1 MILDLNNT
9 PPTASMQGAG
19 RRFLDP
25 GAIATLRPMRQGE
38 RVILVLGGGG
48 VKGVAHAGAWRALT
62 EAEIQ
67 VDEIVGTS
75 IGALVGASIA
85 GGADPD
91 RLVRD
96 ARALEKS
103 DIVDI
108 NRWALL
114 PMGIRQPAVFRG
126 EALRSYIADVLPA
139 GTWPELTIPLSVNAV
154 DLETGETVWFGAGG
168 RLDVALQDAVY
179 ASAALPV
186 FYPPAEIKGMH
197 LVDGGVMDTV
207 PVTKASDRGA
217 DRIIAVHTSAGR
229 QKDAGDTVDKG
240 MVAIHHRVVD
250 IMAYARRTVVEDSWL
265 GPPVLKVEPD
275 VSRYSTFDFGAVD
288 YFLEEGYRA
297 MREALRGPGWS

>member
-1 MILDLNNT
+1 
-9 PPTASMQGAG
+9 MQGG
-19 RRFLDP
+19 CGRFLEP
-25 GAIATLRPMRQGE
+25 VETATFPPMAQGE

-48 VKGVAHAGAWRALT
+48 VKGVAHAGAWRALL
-62 EAEIQ
+62 EAGVE
-67 VDEIVGTS
+67 VSGIVGTS

-91 RLVRD
+91 RLTRN
-96 ARALEKS
+96 ARGLEKA

-114 PMGIRQPAVFRG
+114 PMGIRQPSIFRG
-126 EALRSYIADVLPA
+126 EALRAYIAAVLPVA
-139 GTWPELTIPLSVNAV
+139 AWSELKIPLSVNAV

-168 RLDVALQDAVY
+168 RLDVALADAVY

-186 FYPPAEIKGMH
+186 FYPPAEIDGMY

-207 PVTKASDRGA
+207 PITKAADLGA
-217 DRIIAVHTSAGR
+217 DRIIAVHASAGM
-229 QKDAGDTVDKG
+229 QKDSEDTVDKG
-240 MVAIHHRVVD
+240 MVAIHHRVLD
-250 IMAYARRTVVEDSWL
+250 IMAYARRSVVEDSWL

-275 VSRYSTFDFGAVD
+275 VSRYSTFDFDAAD

-297 MREALRGPGWS
+297 MREALRGPG